1 MNSWLIIFCELFGV
15 NIFWNT
21 LKCFQTT
28 ILECLGTF
36 YEVQNISWEHFGYTF
51 IRNTYNYSQTNLEF
65 LKFFI
70 NNMNFWLII
79 FWGSFW
85 VNILF
90 GTLWNV
96 SNNSATFWNI
106 FLECLLILKS
116 AKHFLWAFCLP
127 FYWEH
132 FDWFS
137 KKFPLACSEI
147 KKQQRNKQRMAGLQL
162 MFACNVDA
170 RSRT

>member
-1 MNSWLIIFCELFGV
+1 M
-15 NIFWNT
+15 
-21 LKCFQTT
+21 
-28 ILECLGTF
+28 
-36 YEVQNISWEHFGYTF
+36 QNISGEHFGYTF

-106 FLECLLILKS
+106 FLECLLTFKKCKTLFVSIL
-116 AKHFLWAFCLP
+116 FTILLGTLWLVLKEISFGL
-127 FYWEH
+127 FRNKETT
-132 FDWFS
+132 
-137 KKFPLACSEI
+137 KKD
-147 KKQQRNKQRMAGLQL
+147 RNKQRMAGLQL

-170 RSRT
+170 RSGT

>member
-1 MNSWLIIFCELFGV
+1 MFRNNS
-15 NIFWNT
+15 
-21 LKCFQTT
+21 
-28 ILECLGTF
+28 GTF
-36 YEVQNISWEHFGYTF
+36 YKVQNISWEHFGYTF

-106 FLECLLILKS
+106 FLECLLTFKKCKTLFVSIL
-116 AKHFLWAFCLP
+116 FTILLGTLWLVLKEISFGL
-127 FYWEH
+127 FRNKETT
-132 FDWFS
+132 
-137 KKFPLACSEI
+137 KKE
-147 KKQQRNKQRMAGLQL
+147 RNKQRMAGLQL

-170 RSRT
+170 RSGM